1 MDADKN
7 RKIRFEVV
15 FVLAVV
21 LLTALDQLSKVW
33 AVSLKNS
40 QGIAVIPD
48 VFEFYYLENTGTAWG
63 MFAGARIMFL
73 VITCLVVVIVAFVV
87 WKMPA
92 TGKYIPMYVCM
103 TLLASGGIGNF
114 IDRLVLGYVRDF
126 LYFKLIDFPV
136 FNVADSYVTVGL
148 IMLIILVFF
157 VYDEKDFDFLP
168 FMKEK
173 DNEQ

>member
-1 MDADKN
+1 
-7 RKIRFEVV
+7 
-15 FVLAVV
+15 
-21 LLTALDQLSKVW
+21 
-33 AVSLKNS
+33 
-40 QGIAVIPD
+40 
-48 VFEFYYLENTGTAWG
+48 
-63 MFAGARIMFL
+63 
-73 VITCLVVVIVAFVV
+73 
-87 WKMPA
+87 
-92 TGKYIPMYVCM
+92 
-103 TLLASGGIGNF
+103 
-114 IDRLVLGYVRDF
+114 VRDF

>member
-1 MDADKN
+1 MNADKN
-7 RKIRFEVV
+7 RKIKLYVI
-15 FVLAVV
+15 FVLAVAV
-21 LLTALDQLSKVW
+21 LTVLDQLTKVW
-33 AVSLKNS
+33 ATSLKATE
-40 QGIAVIPD
+40 GIAVIPD

-73 VITCLVVVIVAFVV
+73 IITCLVVVIVALVV

-103 TLLASGGIGNF
+103 TLLASGGVGNF

-148 IMLIILVFF
+148 ILLIILVFF
-157 VYDEKDFDFLP
+157 VYDEKDFAFLP